1 MNKFLNWFLGALAA
15 IVALTALR
23 PRSKPAPPIAVVA
36 EPEPVAARWFDEP
49 KSVFKAVVGRL
60 REHHMP
66 MIAGSLA
73 YYAFLALFPM
83 AIAAVS
89 IYGLVLDPAD
99 LAVQIEEISSAL
111 PEETAAFIEAQ
122 LTDVVE
128 SSGSGLGYTA
138 FISIVI
144 ALWSASAGTKALITG
159 IDIAY
164 DTPEDRPFVVL
175 RGMAF
180 LITIGLIVFITVA
193 ASAVTFLP
201 DLMAEVGAGDETRRA
216 IEIARWPVILLAVIV
231 GLGLLYKIAPNRP
244 ASKSPWVSYGAIAV
258 ALLWLLATLGFSLYV
273 NTLGSFN
280 ATYGTLAGIVV
291 LLLWFFISGLIV
303 LAGAEL
309 NSELESRNL
318 AHKGPGLAVRSLI

>member
-1 MNKFLNWFLGALAA
+1 MNRFLNWFLGALAA
-15 IVALTALR
+15 VVALAALR
-23 PRSKPAPPIAVVA
+23 PRSKPAAPLAVVA
-36 EPEPVAARWFDEP
+36 DPAPVVSHWFDEP
-49 KSVFKAVVGRL
+49 RSVFKAVVGRL

-164 DTPEDRPFVVL
+164 DTPENRPFVVL

-318 AHKGPGLAVRSLI
+318 AHK

>member
-1 MNKFLNWFLGALAA
+1 MKRFLSWFLGALGAA
-15 IVALTALR
+15 TALAALR
-23 PRSKPAPPIAVVA
+23 PRPKSVTPVSVVETSPVVA
-36 EPEPVAARWFDEP
+36 HWFDEP
-49 KSVFKAVVGRL
+49 KAVFKAVVGRL

-99 LAVQIEEISSAL
+99 LAIQIEEISSAL

-128 SSGSGLGYTA
+128 SSGSGLGYA
-138 FISIVI
+138 AVISIVI

-164 DTPEDRPFVVL
+164 DTPENRPFVVL

-216 IEIARWPVILLAVIV
+216 IEIVRWPVILLAVIV

-318 AHKGPGLAVRSLI
+318 AHK